1 MSRSTTGVGRGSR
14 RRPRAVLATA
24 ALCAASA
31 MLLAAPGAA
40 PAAITTGPIDPA
52 SGFPFSYTD
61 DVGDFALQQCQ
72 DNSGFCIETPRP
84 DLSQP
89 ISVPDNFTEDGEG
102 FWWLADAVVPNA
114 GTGLARFAK
123 ESAFDLE
130 EVAAGHQVS
139 FARIRFRFQGLVTG
153 ATYRITHPYGVD
165 EIVAEA
171 DPKGGGRINFTD
183 DVGCITPPCGAFP
196 ALSGE
201 RVTSFLRWDPS
212 EAPAAP
218 AGYIGNAAV
227 EHGVIGSPNATNFV
241 RLERLI
247 PQPQPAPPLPPVP
260 PVPELVGETDRF
272 VVQGKLAGAPPAP
285 APHLGLSAK
294 TLDFGSRQAGGTA
307 GPPQILRVSNH
318 GTEAMHV
325 DSVALADG
333 DMGDFTATDD
343 TCSGS
348 DVAAGASCTVALRFA
363 PKQSGLLAAGVTVT
377 SNAPGGPQ
385 TVTLSGRATPAVITT
400 PGAGTSGPGT
410 TTIIT
415 RVVPGLGE
423 TAARPTVAG
432 VIVRRLGIRDLSLAR
447 SLTVGRLRD
456 RGLRMA
462 MRLPAGTEVVRVA
475 IFRSRDGHKS
485 GTAIARALRLP
496 ESSGSYV
503 ITLRSRDLI
512 RRLKP
517 GRYVVEVTPARD
529 LDDRGATSRATF
541 SVAR

>member
-31 MLLAAPGAA
+31 TLLAAPGLA
-40 PAAITTGPIDPA
+40 PAAITTGPVDPA

-61 DVGDFALQQCQ
+61 DVGGFALEQCQ

-84 DLSQP
+84 DPSQP
-89 ISVPDNFTEDGEG
+89 ISVPDNYTADGEG

-123 ESAFDLE
+123 ESAFDAE
-130 EVAAGHQVS
+130 EIDAGHQVS

-183 DVGCITPPCGAFP
+183 DVGCIAAPCGAFP
-196 ALSGE
+196 ALAGE
-201 RVTSFLRWDPS
+201 RVTSFLRWDPT
-212 EAPAAP
+212 ELPLAP

-227 EHGVIGSPNATNFV
+227 EHGVIGSPNDTNFV
-241 RLERLI
+241 RLERLV
-247 PQPQPAPPLPPVP
+247 PQPQPAPPAPPVP
-260 PVPELVGETDRF
+260 PVAELVGETDRF
-272 VVQGKLAGAPPAP
+272 VIQGKLAGDPPAP
-285 APHLGLSAK
+285 APHLGLSAT

-307 GPPQILRVSNH
+307 GPPQTLRVSNH
-318 GTEAMHV
+318 GTESMHV

-343 TCSGS
+343 TCSGG
-348 DVAAGASCTVALRFA
+348 DIAPGASCTVALRFA
-363 PKQSGLLAAGVTVT
+363 PKQSGLLAAGLTVT
-377 SNAPGGPQ
+377 SNSPGGPR

-400 PGAGTSGPGT
+400 PGAGTTGPGT

-415 RVVPGLGE
+415 QVVPGLGA
-423 TAARPTVAG
+423 TARPTVAG
-432 VIVRRLGIRDLSLAR
+432 VTVRSLAIRNLSLAR
-447 SLTVGRLRD
+447 SLTAGRLRD
-456 RGLRMA
+456 HGLRLA

-475 IFRSRDGHKS
+475 IFRSRDGHKT
-485 GTAIARALRLP
+485 GPAIARALRLP
-496 ESSGSYV
+496 DRSGSYV
-503 ITLRSRDLI
+503 ITLRSRDLV

-541 SVAR
+541 SVTR